1 MKQTLKFLFKPKE
14 SLFNI
19 GMVVFHSFCRSMF
32 GILQY
37 CITFTII
44 FKNPIVIMRDHVKRV
59 ITQTNVKCLSY
70 LLPCL
75 CLLISSPF
83 INPNSFIWVTSDKY
97 VWSHQTSMFSQNII
111 LLLEIKA
118 VELKTC
124 L

>member
-19 GMVVFHSFCRSMF
+19 GMVVFHSFCRSMS

-37 CITFTII
+37 CITFTTI
-44 FKNPIVIMRDHVKRV
+44 FKNPIRDHVKRV

-70 LLPCL
+70 LIPCL

-83 INPNSFIWVTSDKY
+83 INPNSFIEVTSDKY
-97 VWSHQTSMFSQNII
+97 VFPKYYFVVRDKSS
-111 LLLEIKA
+111 
-118 VELKTC
+118 
-124 L
+124 